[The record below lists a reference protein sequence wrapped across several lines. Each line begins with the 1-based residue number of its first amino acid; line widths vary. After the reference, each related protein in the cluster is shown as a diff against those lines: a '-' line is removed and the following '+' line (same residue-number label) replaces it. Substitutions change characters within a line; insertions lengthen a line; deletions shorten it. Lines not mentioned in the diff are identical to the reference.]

1 MKQLTE
7 DRINEVVL
15 VICSEFKIEKK
26 AVDLYALFEEYDIL
40 NNDESYKNLESYL
53 IKKIELLKRI
63 YNTYK
68 IQGVFDK
75 YITGCTIA
83 NLAKK
88 QIKINTVW
96 EIINSSLDEV
106 EKSIRLAKIY
116 RNSAALER
124 NFTKVFDLGIDNN
137 LFDLSREALRNY
149 DTILGKIN
157 LMKLEN

>member
-75 YITGCTIA
+75 YITGCTKT
-83 NLAKK
+83 LKR
-88 QIKINTVW
+88 
-96 EIINSSLDEV
+96 EE
-106 EKSIRLAKIY
+106 
-116 RNSAALER
+116 
-124 NFTKVFDLGIDNN
+124 
-137 LFDLSREALRNY
+137 LF
-149 DTILGKIN
+149 K
-157 LMKLEN
+157 